1 MWMAVGQH
9 GDVTINVDKIWIT
22 YLKRVVK
29 MADRVLLIRPEN
41 IYNYNNYPPLNLIS
55 IASKLKSSG
64 YDVKIINCAFEK
76 DSLTTIGKQLEDSL
90 FVGITLLT
98 SEIPDAY
105 RIMKFVKENSSVPV
119 VVGGWHCILF
129 PEQMADCEYVDYVV
143 AGEGEEYIVEIA
155 DMIKNNVVISN
166 KIFHKKILDLEK
178 LPVPDYSIDEKI
190 EKFINNFLTDK
201 LSEYVTQPMR
211 WLPYESS
218 RGCPS
223 LCTFCINV
231 VTGNTRYRKKSAEK
245 VISEIEHIV
254 KKYKL
259 THLKII
265 DDNFFVDIKRVRE
278 ICEGIIKR
286 GLSITWDGECRCD
299 YFNDNMLNDQ
309 TLALAK
315 RAGLVQFTLGIESGS
330 LHTLQLMKKG
340 MIPEQ
345 AEFAVKKCNEYG
357 IIARSSFIIEIPGE
371 TMEDIKKTIAFVKHL
386 RKYPYFTGAVQT
398 FRPYPKCEL
407 TEKLV
412 KEGHFY
418 EPKKFI
424 EWTDREIINMY
435 VSAQYIEP
443 WQVNGKY
450 SETAA
455 YYLTMESGIS
465 LGNHQIDRK
474 IDRFKYHFFMSLAKI
489 RNKFGFYKFPIDKKM
504 YKRFFADFYKQ
515 KQELTR
521 SSQ

>member
-1 MWMAVGQH
+1 M
-9 GDVTINVDKIWIT
+9 T
-22 YLKRVVK
+22 
-29 MADRVLLIRPEN
+29 DRILLIRPEN
-41 IYNYNNYPPLNLIS
+41 IYNYNNYPALGLIS

-64 YDVKIINCAFEK
+64 YDIKIINCALEK
-76 DSLTTIGKQLEDSL
+76 DPLTTISKELEGSL

-119 VVGGWHCILF
+119 VIGGWHCTLF

-143 AGEGEEYIVEIA
+143 AGEGEEHIVEIA
-155 DMIKNNVVISN
+155 DMIKNNVAVSN
-166 KIFHKKILDLEK
+166 KIFPKTILDLEN
-178 LPVPDYSIDEKI
+178 LLLPDYSMDGKI

-201 LSEYVTQPMR
+201 LSDYVTQPMR

-254 KKYKL
+254 KRYKL

-286 GLSITWDGECRCD
+286 GLNITWDGECRCD
-299 YFNDNMLNDQ
+299 YFNDNMLNDE

-315 RAGLVQFTLGIESGS
+315 RAGLVEFTLGIESGS

-340 MIPEQ
+340 ITPEQ

-357 IIARSSFIIEIPGE
+357 IIARSSFIIETPGE
-371 TMEDIKKTIAFVKHL
+371 TMEDIKKTIAFVNHL
-386 RKYPYFTGAVQT
+386 REYPYFTCAVQT

-412 KEGHFY
+412 KEGHFN
-418 EPKKFI
+418 EPKRFI
-424 EWTDREIINMY
+424 EWTDREIINTY
-435 VSAQYIEP
+435 VAAQYIRP
-443 WQVNGKY
+443 WQVDGKY
-450 SETAA
+450 SDTVA
-455 YYLTMESGIS
+455 YYITIESGIS
-465 LGNHQIDRK
+465 LGKHQIDRR
-474 IDRFKYHFFMSLAKI
+474 IDRIIYRFFVSLAKI
-489 RNKFGFYKFPIDKKM
+489 RNKFGFYRFPVDKKM
-504 YKRFFADFYKQ
+504 YKKFFADFYKRR
-515 KQELTR
+515 QESER
-521 SSQ
+521 ISY